1 MQKELTLILTN
12 YKRPGNV
19 ADQVRK
25 YRAFDFIDLCV
36 VDNSG
41 TFPDMEGCT
50 VYRHENELACWQRWE
65 YAKKANTRLV
75 ATLDDDLTVNI
86 EDAILKSYWG
96 LTGIFGVVLDEK
108 KDYWQSKHFKNKSM
122 KVDIV
127 KGRFMILPQ
136 SFTHFIK
143 GSDNLNDDI
152 CVSSF
157 FEGLCKIQPI
167 PYKDYERDLEG
178 LESQIEHHKRRQDAV
193 NRWFR

>member
-25 YRAFDFIDLCV
+25 YREFAWIDIRV

-41 TFPDMEGCT
+41 TFPEMEGCT
-50 VYRHENELACWQRWE
+50 VHKHDNELACWQRWE
-65 YAKKANTRLV
+65 YAKKLNTRLV

-86 EDAILKSYWG
+86 QEAVMRSTWG
-96 LTGIFGVVLDEK
+96 LNGIFGVVLDEK
-108 KDYWQSKHFKNKSM
+108 KDYWQSKHYKQTSR

-127 KGRFMILPQ
+127 KGRFILLPQ

-143 GSDNLNDDI
+143 GADELNDDI

-157 FEGLCKIQPI
+157 FDGLCRIHEI
-167 PYKDYERDLEG
+167 HYKDYPRDLLG
-178 LESQIEHHKRRQDAV
+178 LESQIDHRKRRQDAV
-193 NRWFR
+193 DRWFR